1 LRISYVPCDN
11 RHCPKPAL
19 SEAEGCGAFEKAQWL
34 EARKATL
41 LPIHYPS
48 TSSGQAFDVVFT
60 TDHAINPLVR
70 ANQKAV
76 YDLLFQAATETL
88 KAYGQ
93 QYLGGEIGI
102 TAASS

>member
-41 LPIHYPS
+41 LPIHY
-48 TSSGQAFDVVFT
+48 FHVVFT